1 MYNIREVFISFQ
13 ENIFTTIA
21 YPLQYNTFTT
31 IQLYLKPQNAV
42 SAVVFYFLK
51 ASLRLAT
58 IISLKAVG
66 VFLV

>member
-31 IQLYLKPQNAV
+31 MQLYPTPQNAV

-58 IISLKAVG
+58 AIFLNAVG
-66 VFLV
+66 AF